1 MPSSTT
7 IRYLSASSI
16 KCLRPVTNNLTRC
29 WFKTKM
35 TTICKIRSFRQ
46 TSPLLAWFNKVPLTK
61 IEKSQYEFWDPKN
74 EKWKQLKRP
83 TSVFPTWRSWPRAK
97 TPPTLCIK
105 FRQSLHWIQS
115 TTCRRSSK
123 NKNRKR
129 CIVAT
134 RSLTHCCSICES
146 CPVSK
151 VRSFRSCQ
159 QRPMA
164 ILW

>member
-1 MPSSTT
+1 MLRSTT
-7 IRYLSASSI
+7 TRYLSASST
-16 KCLRPVTNNLTRC
+16 KCLRLVTVNLFRY
-29 WFKTKM
+29 WVKTMMSK
-35 TTICKIRSFRQ
+35 ICKIRFFRQ
-46 TSPLLAWFNKVPLTK
+46 TSPLLVWNNRGLSTK
-61 IEKSQYEFWDPKN
+61 IKKSQYEFWDPKN
-74 EKWKQLKRP
+74 ERWKQLKRP

-97 TPPTLCIK
+97 TPPTPCIK
-105 FRQSLHWIQS
+105 SRQSPHWIQS